1 MKQYLWDFAT
11 AIFEIL
17 WFILKLFLM
26 FITVALVVIA
36 VPPWIIFTV
45 MVIIALC
52 AYGHNIAKEKKAQRE
67 SVDIKIQEFRA
78 AIAKEQDKIIQ
89 YVNKI
94 AEVDEEDIPIYEKK
108 IKLSTEIVERYRKR
122 ITDLEIE
129 RTLI

>member
-17 WFILKLFLM
+17 WFIIKLFLM
-26 FITVALVVIA
+26 FITVALVITV
-36 VPPWIIFTV
+36 VPPWIIFATA
-45 MVIIALC
+45 VIIALC
-52 AYGHNIAKEKKAQRE
+52 AYGHNIAKEKKTQRE

-78 AIAKEQDKIIQ
+78 AIAKEQDRIIQ